1 MKRKACVLAAL
12 LSLASLAE
20 CPLVCPLSRCLQV
33 LDSSPEGQETTKKV
47 ASHVAALLQR
57 LGRGAEADTLL
68 TTYQVYA

>member
-1 MKRKACVLAAL
+1 
-12 LSLASLAE
+12 
-20 CPLVCPLSRCLQV
+20 